1 MPGPATESDR
11 LETIIRS
18 HVYPEG
24 GTGWHRISELP
35 VAEELMT
42 ATGKTPSPSSLNTA
56 SPSKDEYLR
65 FQYSVLR
72 HEGVE
77 PLRRAVQNY
86 KSAPDMAESTET
98 CIYTQ
103 VFVRGANIIRLGVM
117 VRVTFSAVR
126 TRQLVNWSASER
138 LVPGTVVALSPVPDN
153 FEKGCI
159 VAVVTGRYDEAI
171 DSPETPPPLDL
182 EIRDPEVAASIME
195 PDQEYVMIEA
205 RSNYFEAVRYVMEGL
220 KQAAKEE
227 SPFDKYLTK
236 GAKPVTRP
244 ACLSRD
250 RSLLDISSL
259 YHGVDANI
267 ERLNIPTQ
275 GDIPEHIENK
285 TGLDGSQLMAL
296 QSMIT
301 KELSIIQ
308 GPPGTGK
315 THTSM
320 AALKVLLS
328 TQPVNVPII
337 ITAQKNDTVNELLSR
352 CHKQGVNFIRLG
364 GQAKDDAVF
373 QRTLFNL
380 RAIHRGKARRRDW
393 FQKRLDFLKSQ
404 AKILLQRCFPPFRQQ
419 LILPE
424 HLQVVGLITLRQ
436 CASIMVNWTGSLN
449 TIAGEVSRHPFGP
462 WLGNETLAIGPH
474 QSIHVPF
481 ISDNGARGVLGSEEG
496 DHNFYTNVRKE
507 QLSGKPILI
516 SHWHTMKIPKS
527 ADNNSE
533 AIVRRLLANHDS
545 LWNIPTH
552 YRGMVYQ
559 YLEQRYIASTRVALT
574 RVFEKINDIT
584 RELKVVRWQEDIET
598 IKESGARIIGCT
610 TTGLTKYRGLI
621 AAMQPRVMMIE
632 EAAETREANI
642 TAALFPTLQQIIL
655 VGDHMQLAPHADV
668 LELSKPPFNLNVSL
682 FQRLVEGGVGYS
694 SLQIQRRMAPEIRRL
709 LSGWYPLLVD
719 HDCTR
724 AQDAVPGMGS
734 QRLLWFDH
742 QEPESANRYASKFN
756 TFEAGMVVGLYEHL
770 VSNGTR
776 LSDITV
782 LTFYSGQKTY
792 IENALRRKCQ
802 LPGRQSTDGYEQA
815 GPEVQT
821 VDGYQ
826 GKENEVILISV
837 TRSPED
843 RRKPD
848 AGFVKDLRRAIV
860 ALSRPRRL
868 LVVLGNAQN
877 LALSSARHIWGG
889 ILDKIGGL
897 RTEYIPIFC
906 EAHGTEIHIS
916 KPDEWEKLASKGGCG
931 VACGRREIV
940 HGALCDRRCYGG
952 PCRELAGSMASNVL
966 SSHSVRSSGEGYVA
980 SGLTSLTTE
989 EDLLDLRDW

>member
-1 MPGPATESDR
+1 
-11 LETIIRS
+11 
-18 HVYPEG
+18 
-24 GTGWHRISELP
+24 
-35 VAEELMT
+35 
-42 ATGKTPSPSSLNTA
+42 
-56 SPSKDEYLR
+56 
-65 FQYSVLR
+65 
-72 HEGVE
+72 
-77 PLRRAVQNY
+77 
-86 KSAPDMAESTET
+86 MAESTET

-153 FEKGCI
+153 FEKRCI

-182 EIRDPEVAASIME
+182 EIRDPEVSASIME

-220 KQAAKEE
+220 KQAAREE

-236 GAKPVTRP
+236 GSKPVARP

-267 ERLNIPTQ
+267 ERLHIPTQ

-315 THTSM
+315 THTYM

-373 QRTLFNL
+373 QR
-380 RAIHRGKARRRDW
+380 
-393 FQKRLDFLKSQ
+393 
-404 AKILLQRCFPPFRQQ
+404 
-419 LILPE
+419 
-424 HLQVVGLITLRQ
+424 
-436 CASIMVNWTGSLN
+436 
-449 TIAGEVSRHPFGP
+449 
-462 WLGNETLAIGPH
+462 PH

-481 ISDNGARGVLGSEEG
+481 TSDNGAGGVLGSEEG
-496 DHNFYTNVRKE
+496 EHNFYTNVRKE

-516 SHWHTMKIPKS
+516 SHWHAMRIPKS

-559 YLEQRYIASTRVALT
+559 YLEQRYIASTRLALT

-584 RELKVVRWQEDIET
+584 RELKVVRWQEDIKT
-598 IKESGARIIGCT
+598 IQESGARIIGCT

-682 FQRLVEGGVGYS
+682 FQRLVESGVEYS

-776 LSDITV
+776 PSDITV

-802 LPGRQSTDGYEQA
+802 LHGRQSTDGYEQA

-877 LALSSARHIWGG
+877 LALSPARHIWGG
-889 ILDKIGGL
+889 VLDKIGGW
-897 RTEYIPIFC
+897 RTGYIPIFC
-906 EAHGTEIHIS
+906 KTHGTEIHIS
-916 KPDEWEKLASKGGCG
+916 KPDEWEKLAKDVMGKAIS
-931 VACGRREIV
+931 R
-940 HGALCDRRCYGG
+940 L
-952 PCRELAGSMASNVL
+952 PGS
-966 SSHSVRSSGEGYVA
+966 
-980 SGLTSLTTE
+980 
-989 EDLLDLRDW
+989 DL

>member
-1 MPGPATESDR
+1 
-11 LETIIRS
+11 
-18 HVYPEG
+18 
-24 GTGWHRISELP
+24 
-35 VAEELMT
+35 
-42 ATGKTPSPSSLNTA
+42 
-56 SPSKDEYLR
+56 
-65 FQYSVLR
+65 
-72 HEGVE
+72 
-77 PLRRAVQNY
+77 
-86 KSAPDMAESTET
+86 MAESTET

-220 KQAAKEE
+220 KQASKEE

-236 GAKPVTRP
+236 GAKPVERP

-275 GDIPEHIENK
+275 GEIPEHIENK

-301 KELSIIQ
+301 KKLSIIQ

-373 QRTLFNL
+373 QR
-380 RAIHRGKARRRDW
+380 
-393 FQKRLDFLKSQ
+393 
-404 AKILLQRCFPPFRQQ
+404 
-419 LILPE
+419 
-424 HLQVVGLITLRQ
+424 
-436 CASIMVNWTGSLN
+436 
-449 TIAGEVSRHPFGP
+449 
-462 WLGNETLAIGPH
+462 PH

-481 ISDNGARGVLGSEEG
+481 ISDNGAGGVLGSEEG
-496 DHNFYTNVRKE
+496 EHNFYTNVRKE

-559 YLEQRYIASTRVALT
+559 YLEQRYIASTRLALT

-682 FQRLVEGGVGYS
+682 FQRLVEGGVEYS

-734 QRLLWFDH
+734 RRLLWFDH

-776 LSDITV
+776 PSDITV

-868 LVVLGNAQN
+868 LVVLGNAKN

-889 ILDKIGGL
+889 VLDKIGGW

-906 EAHGTEIHIS
+906 EAHEVPAES
-916 KPDEWEKLASKGGCG
+916 
-931 VACGRREIV
+931 
-940 HGALCDRRCYGG
+940 
-952 PCRELAGSMASNVL
+952 
-966 SSHSVRSSGEGYVA
+966 
-980 SGLTSLTTE
+980 
-989 EDLLDLRDW
+989 

>member
-1 MPGPATESDR
+1 
-11 LETIIRS
+11 
-18 HVYPEG
+18 
-24 GTGWHRISELP
+24 
-35 VAEELMT
+35 
-42 ATGKTPSPSSLNTA
+42 
-56 SPSKDEYLR
+56 
-65 FQYSVLR
+65 
-72 HEGVE
+72 
-77 PLRRAVQNY
+77 
-86 KSAPDMAESTET
+86 MAESTET

-220 KQAAKEE
+220 KQASKEE

-236 GAKPVTRP
+236 GAKPVERP

-275 GDIPEHIENK
+275 GEIPEHIENK

-320 AALKVLLS
+320 AALEVLLS

-337 ITAQKNDTVNELLSR
+337 ITAQKNDTVDELLSR

-373 QRTLFNL
+373 QR
-380 RAIHRGKARRRDW
+380 
-393 FQKRLDFLKSQ
+393 
-404 AKILLQRCFPPFRQQ
+404 
-419 LILPE
+419 
-424 HLQVVGLITLRQ
+424 
-436 CASIMVNWTGSLN
+436 
-449 TIAGEVSRHPFGP
+449 
-462 WLGNETLAIGPH
+462 PH

-481 ISDNGARGVLGSEEG
+481 ISDNGAGGVLGSEEG
-496 DHNFYTNVRKE
+496 EHNFYTNVRKE

-559 YLEQRYIASTRVALT
+559 YLEQRYIASTRLALT

-682 FQRLVEGGVGYS
+682 FQRLVEGGVEYS

-734 QRLLWFDH
+734 RRLLWFDH

-776 LSDITV
+776 PSDITV

-868 LVVLGNAQN
+868 LVVLGNAKN

-889 ILDKIGGL
+889 VLDKIGGW

-906 EAHGTEIHIS
+906 EAH
-916 KPDEWEKLASKGGCG
+916 
-931 VACGRREIV
+931 
-940 HGALCDRRCYGG
+940 
-952 PCRELAGSMASNVL
+952 
-966 SSHSVRSSGEGYVA
+966 
-980 SGLTSLTTE
+980 
-989 EDLLDLRDW
+989 EDVMEVPAES

>member
-1 MPGPATESDR
+1 MPGPVTESDR
-11 LETIIRS
+11 LENIIRS

-24 GTGWHRISELP
+24 GTGWRRISELP

-42 ATGKTPSPSSLNTA
+42 ATGKTPSPSSLNTV
-56 SPSKDEYLR
+56 SSSKDEYLR
-65 FQYSVLR
+65 FHYGVLR

-77 PLRRAVQNY
+77 PLRRAVQIY

-98 CIYTQ
+98 CIYTE
-103 VFVRGANIIRLGVM
+103 VFVRGVNIIRLGSM

-126 TRQLVNWSASER
+126 TRQLVNWPASQR

-153 FEKGCI
+153 FQKRCI

-171 DSPETPPPLDL
+171 NCSETPPPLDL

-205 RSNYFEAVRYVMEGL
+205 RSNYFEAVRHVMEGL

-236 GAKPVTRP
+236 GAKPIARP

-250 RSLLDISSL
+250 HPSLDISSL
-259 YHGVDANI
+259 YHRVDANI
-267 ERLNIPTQ
+267 EPLKIPAQ

-285 TGLDGSQLMAL
+285 TGLDGSQVVAL

-328 TQPVNVPII
+328 TQPVDVPII

-364 GQAKDDAVF
+364 GRARNDAVF

-380 RAIHRGKARRRDW
+380 RAIHRGKARRRDQ

-419 LILPE
+419 LMLPE

-436 CASIMVNWTGSLN
+436 CASIMVNWNGSLN
-449 TIAGEVSRHPFGP
+449 TIAGDVSRHPFGP

-481 ISDNGARGVLGSEEG
+481 ISDNGAGEVLGSEEG
-496 DHNFYTNVRKE
+496 EHNSSTN
-507 QLSGKPILI
+507 
-516 SHWHTMKIPKS
+516 
-527 ADNNSE
+527 
-533 AIVRRLLANHDS
+533 
-545 LWNIPTH
+545 
-552 YRGMVYQ
+552 
-559 YLEQRYIASTRVALT
+559 IASTRLALT
-574 RVFEKINDIT
+574 RVFERINDIT

-598 IKESGARIIGCT
+598 IQESGARIIGCT

-642 TAALFPTLQQIIL
+642 TAALFPTLQQMIL

-682 FQRLVEGGVGYS
+682 FQRLVERGMEYS
-694 SLQIQRRMAPEIRRL
+694 SLHIQRRMAPEIRRL

-734 QRLLWFDH
+734 QRVLWFDH

-756 TFEAGMVVGLYEHL
+756 TFEAGMVAGLYKHL

-776 LSDITV
+776 PSNITV

-792 IENALRRKCQ
+792 IENALRRTCQ
-802 LPGRQSTDGYEQA
+802 FPGRQSTDGYEET

-868 LVVLGNAQN
+868 LVVLGDAQN

-889 ILDKIGGL
+889 VLDKIGSW

-916 KPDEWEKLASKGGCG
+916 KPDEWEKLASEGGCG

-940 HGALCDRRCYGG
+940 HGALCDSICRGA
-952 PCRELAGSMASNVL
+952 PCRELAGSMASNVP
-966 SSHSVRSSGEGYVA
+966 SSHSVRSSGEGHVA
-980 SGLTSLTTE
+980 SGPTSLTAE

>member
-1 MPGPATESDR
+1 MPGPVTESDG
-11 LETIIRS
+11 LETVIRS

-24 GTGWHRISELP
+24 GTGWHRIPELP
-35 VAEELMT
+35 VAEELMAT
-42 ATGKTPSPSSLNTA
+42 TGKTPSPNRLNTA
-56 SPSKDEYLR
+56 SSSKDEYLR
-65 FQYSVLR
+65 FQYRILR

-77 PLRRAVQNY
+77 PLRRAVQDY
-86 KSAPDMAESTET
+86 KSAPDIAESPGT
-98 CIYTQ
+98 CIYTE
-103 VFVRGANIIRLGVM
+103 VFVRGANIIRLGAM

-126 TRQLVNWSASER
+126 SRQLVNWPASQR
-138 LVPGTVVALSPVPDN
+138 LVPGTVVALSPIPDN
-153 FEKGCI
+153 FQRKCI

-171 DSPETPPPLDL
+171 DSPATPPPLDL
-182 EIRDPEVAASIME
+182 EIRDPEVTASIME

-220 KQAAKEE
+220 KQTAKEE
-227 SPFDKYLTK
+227 
-236 GAKPVTRP
+236 P
-244 ACLSRD
+244 ACLSRY

-259 YHGVDANI
+259 YRGADAKI
-267 ERLNIPTQ
+267 GPLKIPIQ

-296 QSMIT
+296 QRMIT
-301 KELSIIQ
+301 KELAIVQ

-328 TQPVNVPII
+328 TQPVDVPII
-337 ITAQKNDTVNELLSR
+337 ITAQKNDTVDELLSR
-352 CHKQGVNFIRLG
+352 CHREGVSFIRLG

-373 QRTLFNL
+373 RRTLFNL
-380 RAIHRGKARRRDW
+380 RAIHRGKARRRDQ

-424 HLQVVGLITLRQ
+424 HLQVVGLITLQQ

-462 WLGNETLAIGPH
+462 WLGNETLTMGPH
-474 QSIHVPF
+474 RTIHMPF
-481 ISDNGARGVLGSEEG
+481 IVDNGGGGVLDPEEG
-496 DHNFYTNVRKE
+496 EHNSCTNVRKE

-516 SHWHTMKIPKS
+516 SRWLTMKITKS
-527 ADNNSE
+527 ADNNTE
-533 AIVRRLLANHDS
+533 AIVPKLLANHDS
-545 LWNIPTH
+545 LWDIPTH

-559 YLEQRYIASTRVALT
+559 HLEQRYVASTRLALM

-598 IKESGARIIGCT
+598 IQESGARIIGCT

-682 FQRLVEGGVGYS
+682 FQRLVERGIEYS
-694 SLQIQRRMAPEIRRL
+694 SLQIQRRMVPEIRRL

-724 AQDAVPGMGS
+724 AHDAVPGMGS

-742 QEPESANRYASKFN
+742 QQPESANRYASKFN
-756 TFEAGMVVGLYEHL
+756 TFEAGMVVGLYNHL
-770 VSNGTR
+770 VFNGTR
-776 LSDITV
+776 PSDITV

-792 IENALRRKCQ
+792 IENVLRRKCQ
-802 LPGRQSTDGYEQA
+802 SRGRQSTAGYEQA

-868 LVVLGNAQN
+868 LVVFGDAQN
-877 LALSSARHIWGG
+877 LTLSSAKHIWGEV
-889 ILDKIGGL
+889 LDKIGSW
-897 RTEYIPIFC
+897 RVEYIPIFC

-916 KPDEWEKLASKGGCG
+916 HPDQWEKLA
-931 VACGRREIV
+931 
-940 HGALCDRRCYGG
+940 G
-952 PCRELAGSMASNVL
+952 PCRGLVGNSASNVP
-966 SSHSVRSSGEGYVA
+966 SGPSVRSSGEDYVA

-989 EDLLDLRDW
+989 EDLLDLREW

>member
-1 MPGPATESDR
+1 
-11 LETIIRS
+11 
-18 HVYPEG
+18 
-24 GTGWHRISELP
+24 
-35 VAEELMT
+35 
-42 ATGKTPSPSSLNTA
+42 
-56 SPSKDEYLR
+56 
-65 FQYSVLR
+65 
-72 HEGVE
+72 
-77 PLRRAVQNY
+77 
-86 KSAPDMAESTET
+86 MAESTET

-153 FEKGCI
+153 FEKRCI

-182 EIRDPEVAASIME
+182 EIRDPELSASIME

-220 KQAAKEE
+220 KQAAREE

-236 GAKPVTRP
+236 GAKPVARP

-259 YHGVDANI
+259 YQGVDANI
-267 ERLNIPTQ
+267 ERLHIPTQ

-328 TQPVNVPII
+328 TQP
-337 ITAQKNDTVNELLSR
+337 
-352 CHKQGVNFIRLG
+352 
-364 GQAKDDAVF
+364 
-373 QRTLFNL
+373 
-380 RAIHRGKARRRDW
+380 
-393 FQKRLDFLKSQ
+393 
-404 AKILLQRCFPPFRQQ
+404 
-419 LILPE
+419 
-424 HLQVVGLITLRQ
+424 
-436 CASIMVNWTGSLN
+436 
-449 TIAGEVSRHPFGP
+449 
-462 WLGNETLAIGPH
+462 
-474 QSIHVPF
+474 SIHVPF
-481 ISDNGARGVLGSEEG
+481 ISDNGAGGGLGSEEG
-496 DHNFYTNVRKE
+496 EHNFYTNVRKE

-516 SHWHTMKIPKS
+516 SHWHAMKIPKS

-559 YLEQRYIASTRVALT
+559 YLEQRYIASTRLALT

-584 RELKVVRWQEDIET
+584 RELKVVRWQEDIKT
-598 IKESGARIIGCT
+598 IQESGARIIGCT

-682 FQRLVEGGVGYS
+682 FQRLVESGVEYS

-756 TFEAGMVVGLYEHL
+756 TFEAGMVVGLCEHL

-776 LSDITV
+776 PSDITV

-802 LPGRQSTDGYEQA
+802 LHGRQSTDGYEQA

-877 LALSSARHIWGG
+877 LALSPARHIWGG
-889 ILDKIGGL
+889 VLDKIGGW
-897 RTEYIPIFC
+897 RTGYIPIFC
-906 EAHGTEIHIS
+906 EAHGTEIHIG
-916 KPDEWEKLASKGGCG
+916 KPDEWEKLAKDVMGKAIS
-931 VACGRREIV
+931 R
-940 HGALCDRRCYGG
+940 L
-952 PCRELAGSMASNVL
+952 PGS
-966 SSHSVRSSGEGYVA
+966 
-980 SGLTSLTTE
+980 
-989 EDLLDLRDW
+989 DL

>member
-1 MPGPATESDR
+1 
-11 LETIIRS
+11 
-18 HVYPEG
+18 
-24 GTGWHRISELP
+24 
-35 VAEELMT
+35 
-42 ATGKTPSPSSLNTA
+42 
-56 SPSKDEYLR
+56 
-65 FQYSVLR
+65 
-72 HEGVE
+72 
-77 PLRRAVQNY
+77 AVQNY

-98 CIYTQ
+98 CIYTQVRKGVLSQRRRKLIFVTLQ

-205 RSNYFEAVRYVMEGL
+205 RSNYFEAVRYVME
-220 KQAAKEE
+220 
-227 SPFDKYLTK
+227 
-236 GAKPVTRP
+236 
-244 ACLSRD
+244 D

-364 GQAKDDAVF
+364 GQTKDDAVF

-380 RAIHRGKARRRDW
+380 RAIHRGKARRRDR

-404 AKILLQRCFPPFRQQ
+404 AKVLLQRCFPPFRQQ

-481 ISDNGARGVLGSEEG
+481 ISDNGAGGVLGSEEG
-496 DHNFYTNVRKE
+496 EHNFYTNVRKE
-507 QLSGKPILI
+507 QLSGKPVLI

-527 ADNNSE
+527 ADNNSK

-742 QEPESANRYASKFN
+742 QEPELANRYASKLN

-776 LSDITV
+776 PSDITV
-782 LTFYSGQKTY
+782 LTFYSAQKTY

-868 LVVLGNAQN
+868 LVVLGNSQN
-877 LALSSARHIWGG
+877 LGLSSARHIWGG

-940 HGALCDRRCYGG
+940 HGALCDRRCHG
-952 PCRELAGSMASNVL
+952 
-966 SSHSVRSSGEGYVA
+966 
-980 SGLTSLTTE
+980 
-989 EDLLDLRDW
+989 